1 MRFTPCLPLVA
12 AGLSTLSFAQVTVD
26 GQRLAGEGYTL
37 LSTQTVNTQ
46 FGDNQSEINAAWVRV
61 TNGHLYV
68 AIPGNLEAN
77 FNKFDLFIDSKA
89 GGFNPLVA
97 NNMDGANALNGL
109 TFDSG
114 FDPDF
119 LVVCRRGNF
128 RFYVDFGELGSSGS
142 YDSFADV
149 FGTNDF
155 GAVQDLSGSVT
166 TGLDVAYNGNNAG
179 GVSGGTGAADSSAA
193 QAAYEGLEFGIPLS
207 DLDWTGDE
215 VRLCAMIVSND
226 HSYLSNQF
234 LGGLPA
240 PQGNL
245 GYDRNLTFIV
255 GDQHFVALPGIYSQV
270 TTNCSVTNHSG
281 GVPARLRAKGSII
294 VGDNDFA
301 LEVTDLPTTGT
312 TAYLFNAFLAPGQT
326 LTTVST
332 PSIAGVAASG
342 DVCIAGG
349 TFGRHVFGSDI
360 YMGTDGQFEITVD
373 LTDVPSPRD
382 GISWPSPGHYST
394 TVLVGETWY
403 WQCWYRDPSS
413 GAGHSNFSEA
423 ISVTFQ

>member
-1 MRFTPCLPLVA
+1 MPRSLITALNAVA
-12 AGLSTLSFAQVTVD
+12 ISSFAFAQVSVD

-46 FGDNQSEINAAWVRV
+46 FGDNLSELNAAWVRV
-61 TNGHLYV
+61 TNAHLYV

-89 GGFNPLVA
+89 GGFNTLQA
-97 NNMDGANALNGL
+97 NPGMDGASALDGL
-109 TFDSG
+109 KFDSG

-128 RFYVDFGELGSSGS
+128 RFYVDFGQLGSSGS

-155 GAVQDLSGSVT
+155 GVRQDLSGSVT
-166 TGLDVAYNGNNAG
+166 TGLDVAYNGLNAG
-179 GVSGGTGAADSSAA
+179 GVSAGTGAANSSDAEAA
-193 QAAYEGLEFGIPLS
+193 FEGLEFGIPLA
-207 DLDWTGDE
+207 DLGWTGGE
-215 VRLCAMIVSND
+215 IKLCAMVVNNN
-226 HSYLSNQF
+226 HSFLSNQF

-240 PQGNL
+240 GTGNL
-245 GYDRNLTFIV
+245 GFGRDLTALS
-255 GDQHFVALPGIYSQV
+255 GDQHFVVPRIDAQV
-270 TTNCSVTNHSG
+270 TPCSVTNHSG
-281 GVPARLRAKGSII
+281 GFPAKLAAYGSDS
-294 VGDNDFA
+294 VSDND
-301 LEVTDLPTTGT
+301 LSLVVTGLPTTGT

-326 LTTVST
+326 LSTVPT
-332 PSIAGVAASG
+332 PTISGVTASG

-360 YMGTDGQFEITVD
+360 YMGTDGTFTIDVD
-373 LTDVPSPRD
+373 LADIPSPRD
-382 GISWPSPGHYST
+382 AGVGGNPSYLYST
-394 TVLVGETWY
+394 SALTGETWY
-403 WQCWYRDPSS
+403 WQCWFRDPTS
-413 GAGHSNFSEA
+413 GTGHSNFSEA

>member
-1 MRFTPCLPLVA
+1 MRHGLYLPLVA
-12 AGLSTLSFAQVTVD
+12 AGLSALSFCQVTVD

-46 FGDNQSEINAAWVRV
+46 FGDNQSELNAAWVRV
-61 TNGHLYV
+61 TNGHLYL
-68 AIPGNLEAN
+68 AIPGNLESN

-89 GGFNPLVA
+89 GGFNTLQA
-97 NNMDGANALNGL
+97 NSGMDGANALDGL
-109 TFDSG
+109 IFDSG

-119 LVVCRRGNF
+119 LIVCRRGNS
-128 RFYVDFGELGSSGS
+128 RFYVNFGELGSSGS
-142 YDSFADV
+142 YDFFGEI

-166 TGLDVAYNGNNAG
+166 TGLDVAYNGLNSG

-193 QAAYEGLEFGIPLS
+193 QAAFQGLEFGIPLD
-207 DLDWTGDE
+207 DLGWTGGDIQ
-215 VRLCAMIVSND
+215 LCALIVSNS
-226 HSYLSNQF
+226 HSFLSNQF

-240 PQGNL
+240 GQDNVGFARDLTVL
-245 GYDRNLTFIV
+245 G
-255 GDQHFVALPGIYSQV
+255 GDQHFAVPRIDAQV

-281 GVPARLRAKGSII
+281 GFPARLAAVGSNV
-294 VGDNDFA
+294 VGDND
-301 LEVTDLPTTGT
+301 LDLRVTGLPTTGT